1 MFVIFLNYY
10 RQKKAI
16 ANSIG
21 FGGKIRIVDFG
32 VILPKRKEKVFKTS
46 KRDLVWF
53 EIDCY
58 MWKVTE
64 AESHC

>member
-1 MFVIFLNYY
+1 MNGNF
-10 RQKKAI
+10 
-16 ANSIG
+16 
-21 FGGKIRIVDFG
+21 VDFG
-32 VILPKRKEKVFKTS
+32 VILPKRKEIVLKTS